1 MPETLYFAYG
11 SNIDLEQMARRCPA
25 AQVVGPVTLE
35 NYELAF
41 RGSGFATIVPKR
53 GSVVHGLLWSITPL
67 CEQALDRYEG
77 YPCHYTKEPV
87 SVRTADGAAV
97 SAMVYI
103 MAEPLCR
110 QPALPSETYYG
121 IIRRGFKENHLSVS
135 SLEDARNRT
144 IQALWEARKAVKAVG
159 RSLQKKER

>member
-25 AQVVGPVTLE
+25 AQVVGPATLE

-41 RGSGFATIVPKR
+41 RGSGFATIVPKK
-53 GSVVHGLLWSITPL
+53 GSVVHGLLWSTTPL

-77 YPCHYTKEPV
+77 YPRHYTKEPV

-144 IQALWEARKAVKAVG
+144 IQALWEERKAVKAVG